1 MSALAEGLRVREM
14 AQVNSMS
21 AKGNTI
27 QQTLKGMAKLLR
39 VPEGPE
45 IAALDL
51 GGWDTHSR
59 QGRESGRFA
68 RVFSKLSRGSSD
80 LAHGTWLHM
89 AGHRGRL
96 RDRVWA
102 NRAAQWLRQHRPRHS
117 LRPLPLRRR
126 NSRGAGHRRLARTR
140 RPRSLRRPRLTPDTG
155 RRRRAQRR
163 AARTPAPHGTPTC
176 RSLSGTP
183 PPSSPIG
190 NPQLEM
196 FPLCWFEK
204 LCC

>member
-14 AQVNSMS
+14 AQVSSMS

-59 QGRESGRFA
+59 QGHESGRFA
-68 RVFSKLSRGSSD
+68 RVFSELS
-80 LAHGTWLHM
+80 
-89 AGHRGRL
+89 
-96 RDRVWA
+96 
-102 NRAAQWLRQHRPRHS
+102 
-117 LRPLPLRRR
+117 
-126 NSRGAGHRRLARTR
+126 
-140 RPRSLRRPRLTPDTG
+140 
-155 RRRRAQRR
+155 
-163 AARTPAPHGTPTC
+163 
-176 RSLSGTP
+176 
-183 PPSSPIG
+183 
-190 NPQLEM
+190 
-196 FPLCWFEK
+196 LCWFEK